1 MATRRWSAAAA
12 LVALSVLWV
21 PALLAQAEQ
30 RILYAS
36 ALDQSGAP
44 AENLGPADFVVR
56 EDRTSREILTVVSAA
71 DPMEVALLVD
81 NSQAAE
87 PLIRDLRAGVT
98 AFIRTLGADATGAA
112 HRVAVITIGERPTIN
127 TDYTRD
133 LDVAV
138 QGANRIFAQPNSGA
152 YMLDGI
158 IETTQGIRKREASRA
173 VIVGITTA
181 NGPDL
186 SNRFYQ
192 AVVEALR
199 TSGAALHIFVVGSP
213 RGLDQER
220 QLAFDM
226 GTRETGGRFENVL
239 TGMGLAPRLTQFAK
253 ELTHQY
259 KITYARPQTLIPP
272 ERVTVSAARPGLTVR
287 GLPARNQ
294 PERGGR

>member
-12 LVALSVLWV
+12 LAGLCVLWV

-30 RILYAS
+30 RIVYAS

-44 AENLGPADFVVR
+44 AEHLGPADFVIR
-56 EDRTSREILTVVSAA
+56 EDRTQREILNVIPASDA
-71 DPMEVALLVD
+71 MEIAVLVD

-87 PLIRDLRAGVT
+87 PLIRDLRTGVT
-98 AFIRTLGADATGAA
+98 AFIKTVGADATGAA

-133 LDVAV
+133 LDAAVA
-138 QGANRIFAQPNSGA
+138 GANRIFAQPNSGA

-158 IETTQGIRKREASRA
+158 IETTQGIRKREAARSI
-173 VIVGITTA
+173 IVGITTA

-192 AVVEALR
+192 AVTEALR

-213 RGLDQER
+213 RTLDQER
-220 QLAFDM
+220 QLAFDI
-226 GTRETGGRFENVL
+226 GTRETGGRFETVL
-239 TGMGLAPRLTQFAK
+239 TGMGLAPRLTQFAR

-272 ERVTVSAARPGLTVR
+272 ERVTVSAARAGITVR